1 MTRLE
6 ENGQASL
13 LRDLLKLPRTFTFK
27 RYRIDVLGF
36 IAAWVAVAAF
46 IAFYYWLS
54 KW

>member
-1 MTRLE
+1 MTELE

-36 IAAWVAVAAF
+36 AGAWLAVAAF
-46 IAFYYWLS
+46 IAFYYWMS